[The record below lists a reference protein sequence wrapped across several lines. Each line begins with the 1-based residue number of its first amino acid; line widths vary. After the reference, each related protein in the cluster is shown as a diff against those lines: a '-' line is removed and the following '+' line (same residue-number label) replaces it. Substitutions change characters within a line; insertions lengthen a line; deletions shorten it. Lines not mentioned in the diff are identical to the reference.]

1 MFTEVDMKRSFPALE
16 QDIEQWWRENNIINK
31 VLDSGDRSR
40 PFIFFEGPPTANGR
54 PGVHHIEARAAKD
67 VLIRYHRM
75 HGQHV
80 IGARAGWD
88 THGLP
93 VELEV
98 EKMLGFKGKPD
109 IEKFGIAEFNK
120 ACKESVWRY
129 VQEYERFTNRI
140 AFWIDLEHPYITY
153 ENDYIESLW
162 WILKTFWERGLL
174 FRDYKVTMHCP
185 RCGTSLSDHEVSQGF
200 KDDVDDPSVWIRF
213 RHLPANHPL
222 DAQLTRA
229 SFLAWTTTPWTLPA
243 NVALAVKPGAS
254 YALVEYTGEGETERL
269 VLAEV
274 LAAQVLGEGNFTT
287 LATFQGDAMR
297 GLRYKQL
304 FKGVPAPGDTID
316 WAQAYHVEVDN
327 FVSLED
333 GTGIVHIAPAYG
345 DLEV

>member
-75 HGQHV
+75 RGQHV
-80 IGARAGWD
+80 TGARAGWD

-98 EKMLGFKGKPD
+98 EKTLGFKGKPD

-129 VQEYERFTNRI
+129 VQEYERFTDRI

-200 KDDVDDPSVWIRF
+200 KDDVDDPSVWVHF

-222 DAQLTRA
+222 DAQLAEA
-229 SFLAWTTTPWTLPA
+229 SFLAWTAMTSSTSLTPSAASNFNSRSKTFHVIKASPSARCSWRATA
-243 NVALAVKPGAS
+243 KDTRRYAGSYRGGTWNPGS
-254 YALVEYTGEGETERL
+254 T
-269 VLAEV
+269 
-274 LAAQVLGEGNFTT
+274 
-287 LATFQGDAMR
+287 
-297 GLRYKQL
+297 
-304 FKGVPAPGDTID
+304 
-316 WAQAYHVEVDN
+316 
-327 FVSLED
+327 
-333 GTGIVHIAPAYG
+333 
-345 DLEV
+345 